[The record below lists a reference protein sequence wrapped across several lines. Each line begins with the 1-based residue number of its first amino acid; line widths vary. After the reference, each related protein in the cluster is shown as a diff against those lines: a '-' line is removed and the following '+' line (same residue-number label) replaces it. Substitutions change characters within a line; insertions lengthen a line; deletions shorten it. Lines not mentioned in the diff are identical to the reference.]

1 MIIELEVANN
11 LIFEDIYFEQLLFDP
26 IISND
31 TIEVDNLYIGI
42 TNLLDLSSK
51 GLTIQYKQSEEFGRP
66 RGSITRVSCLVRRF
80 PKQLSIVIALTN
92 KLVEAYYQRIL
103 LAYIDSIYLQ
113 IPLLLGPFLLL
124 FQLDYYIPFELEL
137 ERTFKQVS
145 IILVLYL

>member
-31 TIEVDNLYIGI
+31 TSEVDNLYIGV

-66 RGSITRVSCLVRRF
+66 RGSITRVSCLVKRF